1 MLSNEE
7 RNHIRAEEIFRA
19 EIRESIAQQP
29 RTTWKRF
36 LKFLNTGVG
45 LWLLS
50 TVALGSI
57 TTIYSSWKTEDANS
71 RQVRNRK
78 GRLTIEI
85 DYRISRFRESIEHM
99 QANPTTTSRYI
110 TDTIS
115 NLETPDLSG
124 QKPFRW
130 AVFDEYKT
138 QSLGAL
144 LIELAS
150 LSTGRERDRAIEQI
164 HALEK
169 LQTINS
175 DFAHIPGGVLPDPK
189 AFTLILDVV
198 NSAFPK
204 QPWFDPR
211 LIPSGGRPN

>member
-1 MLSNEE
+1 MRMLSNEE

-110 TDTIS
+110 TDTMS

-130 AVFDEYKT
+130 
-138 QSLGAL
+138 
-144 LIELAS
+144 
-150 LSTGRERDRAIEQI
+150 
-164 HALEK
+164 
-169 LQTINS
+169 
-175 DFAHIPGGVLPDPK
+175 
-189 AFTLILDVV
+189 
-198 NSAFPK
+198 
-204 QPWFDPR
+204 
-211 LIPSGGRPN
+211 